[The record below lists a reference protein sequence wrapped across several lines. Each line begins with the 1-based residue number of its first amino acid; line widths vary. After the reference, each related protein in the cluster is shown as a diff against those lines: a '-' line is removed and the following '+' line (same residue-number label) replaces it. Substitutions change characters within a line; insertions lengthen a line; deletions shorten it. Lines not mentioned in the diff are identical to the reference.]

1 MYIIH
6 ICTYIRI
13 KNYITYV
20 RTSIFVYIFVC
31 FINIWTQIDTYMDTS
46 YYVYIQLQASRCIG
60 KHENIVASIENAQQN
75 GHKKYADQDVERKAA
90 SEIIMEQIRA
100 YRQLTTFLEDMPL
113 SPLGLRKKT
122 KAEGMGTPFTLWFSF
137 NAFVSYIKTP
147 RRTNIRITAARHGIR
162 S

>member
-1 MYIIH
+1 
-6 ICTYIRI
+6 
-13 KNYITYV
+13 
-20 RTSIFVYIFVC
+20 
-31 FINIWTQIDTYMDTS
+31 MDTS